1 MDFKKKK
8 ANQGSEM
15 VCSSRANSSGYAVTP
30 WGRSSLLPHT
40 GQWTRGFPPRRCAV
54 HSLSIPSLHTS
65 HRHRVLLLRCLT
77 GCWSHC
83 RSEEDLPP
91 SFTKSLLEQ
100 KGGKRGQKIF
110 TTCFWQATL
119 VSWAVGW
126 GAQVPARCSQLLA
139 CTRLLSCT
147 SGTTRWRLKFKRS
160 FHLVGRYQVGR
171 VVWTGETEGAALDFG
186 QNSRIVLRGQH
197 RGTAV
202 GTLFSLTA
210 RVGFVF
216 CFWFFFAFAFS
227 F

>member
-1 MDFKKKK
+1 MRQEF
-8 ANQGSEM
+8 
-15 VCSSRANSSGYAVTP
+15 P
-30 WGRSSLLPHT
+30 P
-40 GQWTRGFPPRRCAV
+40 PPRRAV
-54 HSLSIPSLHTS
+54 DQRIPTETLCIPSLHTS
-65 HRHRVLLLRCLT
+65 HRHWVLLLWCLT

-100 KGGKRGQKIF
+100 KRGKRGQKIF

-119 VSWAVGW
+119 
-126 GAQVPARCSQLLA
+126 AQFPARCSQLLA
-139 CTRLLSCT
+139 CTRLLSFT
-147 SGTTRWRLKFKRS
+147 SGITRWRLKFKRS
-160 FHLVGRYQVGR
+160 FHSVGRYQVGR